1 MPRIKS
7 TTAQLVILL
16 LARISLD
23 LDFQSITLYFSTLSE
38 SFNVQL
44 WLMGFLVS
52 IYSIS
57 ILLSPV
63 FGSLSDQYGRRRFL
77 TLGLIVFALS
87 SGLMTIAQNWL
98 SILIARAVAGL
109 GRAIFLP
116 ALLAELGDQY
126 AYEKRSR
133 AMGLVRLSWPITF
146 IFGVPLVG
154 YSIEHLSWRFPFIV
168 LGILALFSSV
178 LVNLMDSTND
188 KSHFQGPILKQS
200 IYLFKKV
207 VSNRSALS
215 GLLLMFFAV
224 GAIQGIFAF
233 FPIWMETKF
242 QIKETSISVILAFM
256 GVGTLIGTLLA
267 TWIGDRI
274 GPKRCTISGLLIAA
288 CCMILLS
295 HFSFNPTFVI
305 FWLILLGTAFDFS
318 MSEVPVLLTQV
329 ASTSKGT
336 VLSLNL
342 ALNAGASA
350 IGSGLSGILWTN
362 YGYSVIGLVFSSTA
376 FLGVLV
382 GHFNIQVTANPELKT
397 TGYS

>member
-350 IGSGLSGILWTN
+350 IGSGLSGILWIN

-376 FLGVLV
+376 FLGGLV